1 MNTLLDYKHSTDLAA
16 LIAKDL
22 GQEPKR
28 SGKWMT
34 FSCPF
39 PEHKHHDK
47 SRSLCVV
54 NPNGAKA
61 GYWKC
66 YGCQRNGSAVD
77 WLMEYRNMNIKDVA
91 AYVRGAGPLPTAPV
105 IPEALIQAPA
115 ITADWQDRAHGFM
128 TECKELFWRA
138 RQAAAARDYLLKER
152 KFSEAM
158 LNTWD
163 IGFNPTTYYEDKALW
178 GLQAAEGE
186 SRKMILRRGVVIP
199 CFETGIV
206 HYLKIRVLPGE
217 QKDDERKYRKVAGSQ
232 PGIMGLD
239 TVLKTSIVFATEGEF
254 NLLPLW
260 QGINRLPNWHQIG
273 AISFGS
279 ASDYEALK
287 PNAERFFSV
296 KRIIG
301 YFDGDEAGE
310 IASEG
315 LSEVTAKVEFA
326 TLSTKDLADYHA
338 AGNDVSAWVQYQIER
353 AHIFASEPGF

>member
-1 MNTLLDYKHSTDLAA
+1 
-16 LIAKDL
+16 
-22 GQEPKR
+22 
-28 SGKWMT
+28 
-34 FSCPF
+34 
-39 PEHKHHDK
+39 
-47 SRSLCVV
+47 
-54 NPNGAKA
+54 
-61 GYWKC
+61 
-66 YGCQRNGSAVD
+66 
-77 WLMEYRNMNIKDVA
+77 
-91 AYVRGAGPLPTAPV
+91 
-105 IPEALIQAPA
+105 
-115 ITADWQDRAHGFM
+115 
-128 TECKELFWRA
+128 
-138 RQAAAARDYLLKER
+138 
-152 KFSEAM
+152 
-158 LNTWD
+158 
-163 IGFNPTTYYEDKALW
+163 
-178 GLQAAEGE
+178 
-186 SRKMILRRGVVIP
+186 MILRRGVVIP

-310 IASEG
+310 IASER